1 LSLEKR
7 TSRWMRKIRAV
18 TSCRGYKR
26 MTFGIASSKSARSGA
41 YTCASSSALCS
52 PYQALS
58 CRCASSAMSRPARV
72 PIPSNIRQFYPPG
85 GRASP
90 RRSSCAFEPLDP
102 KGEDERSSGFVEL
115 ENKNGTSFSAG
126 ALYEGEYA
134 LFAYRID
141 EVRVPAAA
149 IRAEM
154 DSWEQRF
161 VAEHERP
168 PVKKEKSEAK
178 EELRFTL
185 KTRYP
190 VSSKTFEVSW
200 HVEEGHAQIWAGS
213 RKAVDEVQAAVE
225 EALGVKLVPVAPLTI
240 AGELGISEKALTPT
254 AALSMDEEAAHGRA

>member
-1 LSLEKR
+1 LAEKLERSQERISAISLSEIFPAKAGMCPLPFRRVPLDLRGLPDHCPRPMPILKGAA
-7 TSRWMRKIRAV
+7 TFSRYRV
-18 TSCRGYKR
+18 EVD
-26 MTFGIASSKSARSGA
+26 SKSEKQGKKELAK
-41 YTCASSSALCS
+41 ALK
-52 PYQALS
+52 L
-58 CRCASSAMSRPARV
+58 R
-72 PIPSNIRQFYPPG
+72 
-85 GRASP
+85 
-90 RRSSCAFEPLDP
+90 AFEPLDP

-254 AALSMDEEAAHGRA
+254 AALSMDEEATNG